1 MPGIELTYFQL
12 LKKEVA
18 RQLCVSFPEMKAD
31 IEQWKGKEIRC
42 FQEDLIQKVNG
53 RISEKWFYTHM
64 KADNGHIPRIDIL
77 NLLSQYAGYKHW
89 EDFKISKGSVNGEQK
104 EKVKIK
110 PYVMWTGL
118 LICLGLLS
126 IFYISSKQPTAYQFC
141 FVNAY
146 NKQPIRGAGLD
157 IIILHENESPYRI
170 QADEDGCM
178 QLNAYGDHV
187 RFIVKGPYYKTDTII
202 RILNKGQP
210 EEQIALK
217 TNDYAWMIRIFSS
230 SSVDDWQKRRAQLD
244 SMITEDARIYQI
256 FDKGHIGME
265 MYNKWEFIDKLT
277 MPIQSLHN
285 IEVLEMQY
293 AGDKIKELR
302 FQQFNPKSHEQDF

>member
-1 MPGIELTYFQL
+1 MPDIELTYFKL

-18 RQLCVSFPEMKAD
+18 RQLCMSFPEMKAD
-31 IEQWKGKEIRC
+31 IEQWKGKEIQH

-64 KADNGHIPRIDIL
+64 KADNRHMPRIDIL
-77 NLLSQYAGYKHW
+77 NLLSQYAGYENW

-104 EKVKIK
+104 EKVQIK
-110 PYVMWTGL
+110 PYVMWIGL
-118 LICLGLLS
+118 FICLGLLS
-126 IFYISSKQPTAYQFC
+126 IFYISSKQPAAYQFC

-146 NKQPIRGAGLD
+146 NKQPILDAGLE

-170 QADEDGCM
+170 QVDEDGCM
-178 QLNAYGDHV
+178 QLNAYEEYV
-187 RFIVKGPYYKTDTII
+187 RFIVKGPYYKTDTIT

-217 TNDYAWMIRIFSS
+217 TNDYAWLIRIFSS

-256 FDKGHIGME
+256 FDKGQIGME

-277 MPIQSLHN
+277 MPIQSLRN

-293 AGDKIKELR
+293 TGDKIKELR
-302 FQQFNPKSHEQDF
+302 FKQFNPKSHEQDF

>member
-1 MPGIELTYFQL
+1 MPDIELTYFQL

-18 RQLCVSFPEMKAD
+18 RQLCRSFPEIQAD
-31 IEQWKGKEIRC
+31 IEQWKGKEIRH

-53 RISEKWFYTHM
+53 RISDTHM
-64 KADNGHIPRIDIL
+64 KADNGHMPRIDIL
-77 NLLSQYAGYKHW
+77 NLLSQYAGYGNW
-89 EDFKISKGSVNGEQK
+89 EDFKSSKGLVNGEQK
-104 EKVKIK
+104 EKVHIR
-110 PYVMWTGL
+110 PYVMWIGL
-118 LICLGLLS
+118 FICLGLLS
-126 IFYISSKQPTAYQFC
+126 IFYISSKQPVAYQFC

-146 NKQPIRGAGLD
+146 NKQPIHDAGLD

-170 QADEDGCM
+170 QADKNGCM
-178 QLNAYGDHV
+178 QLNAHEEYV
-187 RFIVKGPYYKTDTII
+187 RFIVKGPYYKTDTIT

-256 FDKGHIGME
+256 LNKGQIGME

-277 MPIQSLHN
+277 MPIQSLRN